1 MTIARSGA
9 TQVARVTFTNRDGP
23 FRLWRVVG
31 QVADTLLCRHF
42 RYTGRSVLFCDSTC
56 NIPEERKSHHHH
68 GGSLKSH
75 RHCSKRFALWR
86 CRLWRHT
93 DISIRWP
100 AVLNDSV
107 MLPTDES
114 QSFYRPT
121 FQSHKQYILS
131 CKRPPLTHTNTY
143 GKTSIEIHFIDF
155 DKQICSISKTCC
167 IMCVFLPT
175 KYHLSHN
182 VTTFCPNYTHHF
194 QKLMPSP
201 QI

>member
-9 TQVARVTFTNRDGP
+9 TQVARVTCTNRDGP
-23 FRLWRVVG
+23 FRLWRFVG
-31 QVADTLLCRHF
+31 QVADMLLCRHF

-56 NIPEERKSHHHH
+56 NIPEERRSHHHH

-75 RHCSKRFALWR
+75 RHCSQWFA
-86 CRLWRHT
+86 LWRHT

-107 MLPTDES
+107 MLPTDGS
-114 QSFYRPT
+114 RSFYRPQ

-131 CKRPPLTHTNTY
+131 CKGPTLTHTNTY
-143 GKTSIEIHFIDF
+143 GKTSTENHFSDL
-155 DKQICSISKTCC
+155 DNKPICSISKTCC

-182 VTTFCPNYTHHF
+182 VTTFYSNYTHHF
-194 QKLMPSP
+194 QELMPSP